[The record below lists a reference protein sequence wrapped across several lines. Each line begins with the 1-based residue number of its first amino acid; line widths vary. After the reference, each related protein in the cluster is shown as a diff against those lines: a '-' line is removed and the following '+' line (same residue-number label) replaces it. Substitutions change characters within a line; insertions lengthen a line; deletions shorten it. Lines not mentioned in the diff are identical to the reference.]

1 MNKLISWAKKHKV
14 WTVIIAL
21 VILGVI
27 GSALGGESKKE
38 SSTPQQQPKPVTAAP
53 EVVQETKPA
62 FVFDIPT
69 LVGKNI
75 DEVRKML
82 GQPSDAD
89 PEPNQQQIDL
99 GTDEWYN
106 SYKKDG
112 VELTVTFNPKT
123 RKITDFFLSGDNR
136 AKLILQGNLK
146 ENQSTYRIEEV
157 KALRGGGITG
167 IKIIPQR

>member
-1 MNKLISWAKKHKV
+1 MDWFKKHKV
-14 WTVIIAL
+14 WTVVIAL
-21 VILGVI
+21 VILGAI

-38 SSTPQQQPKPVTAAP
+38 SSTPQQQPKPATTAP
-53 EVVQETKPA
+53 EAAQETKPA

-82 GQPSDAD
+82 GQPLDTY
-89 PEPNQQQIDL
+89 PEPNQQQIEL
-99 GTDEWYN
+99 GTDQWDN
-106 SYKKDG
+106 GYKKDS
-112 VELTVTFNPKT
+112 VELIVTFDPKT

-136 AKLILQGNLK
+136 GKLIQQGNLK
-146 ENQSTYRIEEV
+146 ENQSSYRIEEV

-167 IKIIPQR
+167 IKIIPK